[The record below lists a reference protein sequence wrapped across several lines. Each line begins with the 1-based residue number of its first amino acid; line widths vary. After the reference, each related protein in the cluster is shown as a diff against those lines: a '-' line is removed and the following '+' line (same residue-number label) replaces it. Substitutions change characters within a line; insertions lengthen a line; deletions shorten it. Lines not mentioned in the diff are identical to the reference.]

1 MGTTKPVNIIGR
13 TYYFY
18 NDIIDLDKFDGA
30 LLKIDKK
37 NYKDLDFYNI
47 GYVTTK
53 KNLGCGYDV
62 NSVNPLYLNITRV
75 YGYIEEKDECKY
87 LVIDSADSEVFRKYN
102 DVFDSIRNKINEIDD
117 NKYDYGVDYNKIK
130 FSSDDDLP
138 LNKLLKFSIMTIT
151 IRCVIMDD
159 DKLYRQLYLDDTL
172 YEL

>member
-1 MGTTKPVNIIGR
+1 MGTTKQINIIGR

-75 YGYIEEKDECKY
+75 YGYIEEKDGCKY
-87 LVIDSADSEVFRKYN
+87 LVLDSADSEVFRKYN
-102 DVFDSIRNKINEIDD
+102 DVFDSIRNKINIIDD
-117 NKYDYGVDYNKIK
+117 NKYDYGVDYKKIK
-130 FSSDDDLP
+130 FSSDDDFP
-138 LNKLLKFSIMTIT
+138 LNKLLKFGIMTIT
-151 IRCVIMDD
+151 IRCVIMDG
-159 DKLYRQLYLDDTL
+159 DKLYPQLYLDDT
-172 YEL
+172 

>member
-1 MGTTKPVNIIGR
+1 MGTTKQINIIGR

-75 YGYIEEKDECKY
+75 YGYTEEKDGCKY
-87 LVIDSADSEVFRKYN
+87 LVVDSADSEVFRKYN
-102 DVFDSIRNKINEIDD
+102 DVFDSIRNKINEIDG

-151 IRCVIMDD
+151 IRCVIMDG
-159 DKLYRQLYLDDTL
+159 DKLYPQLYLDDT
-172 YEL
+172 

>member
-1 MGTTKPVNIIGR
+1 MGTTKQINIIGR

-18 NDIIDLDKFDGA
+18 NDITDLDKFDGA

-62 NSVNPLYLNITRV
+62 NSVNPLYLNITHV
-75 YGYIEEKDECKY
+75 YGYIEEKDGYKY
-87 LVIDSADSEVFRKYN
+87 LVADSADSEVFRKHN
-102 DVFDSIRNKINEIDD
+102 DVFDSIKNKINEIDD
-117 NKYDYGVDYNKIK
+117 NKYDYGVGYNKIK
-130 FSSDDDLP
+130 FSSDDDSP

-151 IRCVIMDD
+151 IRCVIMD
-159 DKLYRQLYLDDTL
+159 YVNNYICN
-172 YEL
+172 YI

>member
-1 MGTTKPVNIIGR
+1 MGTTKQINIIGR

-47 GYVTTK
+47 GYVITK
-53 KNLGCGYDV
+53 KNLGCGYDI

-75 YGYIEEKDECKY
+75 YGYIEEKDGCKY

-102 DVFDSIRNKINEIDD
+102 NVFDSIRNKLNKIDD
-117 NKYDYGVDYNKIK
+117 NKYDYGVDYKKIK
-130 FSSDDDLP
+130 FSSDDDFP
-138 LNKLLKFSIMTIT
+138 LNKLLKFSIMTIL
-151 IRCVIMDD
+151 IRCVIMDG
-159 DKLYRQLYLDDTL
+159 DKLYPQLYLDDT
-172 YEL
+172 

>member
-1 MGTTKPVNIIGR
+1 MGTTKQINIIGR

-30 LLKIDKK
+30 LLRIDKK

-47 GYVTTK
+47 GYVTK

-102 DVFDSIRNKINEIDD
+102 DVFDSIRNKINKIDD
-117 NKYDYGVDYNKIK
+117 NKYDYGVDYKKMK
-130 FSSDDDLP
+130 FSSDDDFP

-151 IRCVIMDD
+151 IRCVIMDG
-159 DKLYRQLYLDDTL
+159 DKLYPQLYLDDT
-172 YEL
+172 

>member
-1 MGTTKPVNIIGR
+1 MGTTKQINIIGR

-18 NDIIDLDKFDGA
+18 NDFIDLDKFDGA

-87 LVIDSADSEVFRKYN
+87 LVIDSAVSEVFRKYN
-102 DVFDSIRNKINEIDD
+102 DVFDSIRNKINKIDD
-117 NKYDYGVDYNKIK
+117 NKYDYGVDYKKMK
-130 FSSDDDLP
+130 FSSDDDFP

-151 IRCVIMDD
+151 IRCVIMDG
-159 DKLYRQLYLDDTL
+159 DKLYPQLYLDDT
-172 YEL
+172 